1 MLCSLYQ
8 VHKLINV
15 LLLRCW
21 YMMRSYPIT
30 LITKSFYAP
39 FNSVV
44 YGIGIYMMKYRII
57 LY

>member
-1 MLCSLYQ
+1 
-8 VHKLINV
+8 
-15 LLLRCW
+15 
-21 YMMRSYPIT
+21 MRSYPIT